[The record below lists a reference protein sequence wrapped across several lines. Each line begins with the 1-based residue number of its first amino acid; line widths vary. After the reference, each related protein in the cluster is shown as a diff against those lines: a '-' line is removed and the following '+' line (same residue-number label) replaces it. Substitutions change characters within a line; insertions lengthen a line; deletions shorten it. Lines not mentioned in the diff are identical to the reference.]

1 MNEVFAMLD
10 SNENNILHCASER
23 GNLEIIDIIL
33 REKPKTDLFK
43 SLNRDGKD
51 VYFLCK
57 GIREVSDKIELYLGY
72 KPADIKRT
80 TRSVMSRRSLGLFGT
95 NIYSKSRKNSQNSD
109 NGYIPKNS
117 AVTMINNPMQY
128 SNPNSVLNLLKKEQ
142 INQLS
147 P

>member
-1 MNEVFAMLD
+1 M
-10 SNENNILHCASER
+10 
-23 GNLEIIDIIL
+23 EIVDIIL

-80 TRSVMSRRSLGLFGT
+80 TRSVMSRRS
-95 NIYSKSRKNSQNSD
+95 SQNSD

-117 AVTMINNPMQY
+117 AVTMINNPM
-128 SNPNSVLNLLKKEQ
+128 
-142 INQLS
+142 
-147 P
+147 

>member
-80 TRSVMSRRSLGLFGT
+80 TRSVMSRRS
-95 NIYSKSRKNSQNSD
+95 SQNSD